1 MARSSNEPQG
11 CLAAI
16 LSLIGINL
24 GRRPERVRTRP
35 LGGGLEPPEML
46 PLAEEPE
53 LEVTLPYRV
62 RDDFLS
68 PAEFSFYRVLVAAVG
83 NRAIVCPK
91 VNLSDVFFVPRQDQ
105 AYRNKIDRKHV
116 DFLLCHPTT
125 MKPLGGVEL
134 DDSSH
139 QRADRRARDEF
150 VDQVF
155 AAAGLPIVHV
165 VARASYNSDT
175 LAAGLAGCLN
185 GTPAPP
191 PPITAGMPVVQNA
204 SQPLCPKCGVPML
217 QRSASKGANKGQ
229 RFWGCSNYPKCR
241 EVISL

>member
-1 MARSSNEPQG
+1 MTRSSDEPQG

-16 LSLIGINL
+16 LRLFGGNL
-24 GRRPERVRTRP
+24 GEFAAPTP
-35 LGGGLEPPEML
+35 
-46 PLAEEPE
+46 
-53 LEVTLPYRV
+53 TLPYRL

-68 PAEFSFYRVLVAAVG
+68 RAEYSFYRVLLAAVG
-83 NRAIVCPK
+83 DQAVVCPK
-91 VNLSDVFFVPRQDQ
+91 VNLNDVFFVARPNENQ

-150 VDQVF
+150 VDRVF

-165 VARASYNSDT
+165 VARASYSAD
-175 LAAGLAGCLN
+175 ALAGELATCFENPLASF
-185 GTPAPP
+185 APVTAVQESGE
-191 PPITAGMPVVQNA
+191 PIC
-204 SQPLCPKCGVPML
+204 SKCGVTMV
-217 QRSASKGANKGQ
+217 QRTASKGRNKGNL
-229 RFWGCSNYPKCR
+229 FWGCRNYPRCR
-241 EVISL
+241 EVVTF